1 MGTNI
6 LVRLRRIVHKYFEN
20 SVSSKQRAR
29 KLLRRDIETLFRS
42 EFIKFL
48 RDVSPRWRRVTSI
61 VELPK
66 DMQQSFRSIVD
77 KTTTLIIEEAPTV
90 AVLSTGIRKPVVE
103 RVSNKVLDM
112 FMKWACNEG
121 KGQK

>member
-1 MGTNI
+1 M
-6 LVRLRRIVHKYFEN
+6 
-20 SVSSKQRAR
+20 
-29 KLLRRDIETLFRS
+29 
-42 EFIKFL
+42 
-48 RDVSPRWRRVTSI
+48 SPRWRRVTSI